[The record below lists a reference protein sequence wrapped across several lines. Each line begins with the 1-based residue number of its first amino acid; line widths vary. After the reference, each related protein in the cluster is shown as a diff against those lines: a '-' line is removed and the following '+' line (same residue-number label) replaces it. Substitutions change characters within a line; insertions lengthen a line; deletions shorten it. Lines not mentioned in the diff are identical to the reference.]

1 MLADPAIPGAL
12 GVSLVGALLLT
23 PGAIRAARRLNFY
36 DRPNV
41 HYKRQRTPTPYLGG
55 LAVMAGLV
63 VGAVSFGTATAVYLP
78 VVVGALAFWA
88 LGTVDDRIAVRPR
101 YRIAAEIAAG
111 AALWVA
117 GLGWSVFGNP
127 ALDLALTA
135 FWVVGLVNAFNLLD
149 NMDGVAASVGSA
161 CAAGVAALALAN
173 GDLGLA
179 GLAAAL
185 AGACLGFLPYNIT
198 SPARIYLGDGGSM
211 PLGFAVAALI
221 MAAIA
226 GDHLH
231 VAAPLAGA
239 LLAGIPILDTMLVTV
254 SRRRRGV
261 SVMTGGR
268 DHVTHR
274 IRPSLPSDRAVAGL
288 LAAVQLVLCA
298 VAVDAML
305 LGPAVTI
312 AVSTAALLVATMI
325 VARLEGVSWAVALME
340 SVRPRPPD
348 DQLATAPQLFSGART
363 AYGGIGLLRAQQPP
377 GGDVDA
383 LRDGPLAGRG
393 DGHLSAEAVRPPERH

>member
-1 MLADPAIPGAL
+1 MLGDPAIPGAL
-12 GVSLVGALLLT
+12 ALSLVGALLLT
-23 PGAIRAARRLNFY
+23 PGAIRAARRLDFY

-63 VGAVSFGTATAVYLP
+63 VGGVSFGTATAQYLP
-78 VVVGALAFWA
+78 VVVGAVAFWV
-88 LGTVDDRIAVRPR
+88 LGTVDDRVAVRPR

-111 AALWVA
+111 AGLWA
-117 GLGWSVFGNP
+117 TGLGWSVFGNP

-173 GDLGLA
+173 GDLALA
-179 GLAAAL
+179 ALGAAL
-185 AGACLGFLPYNIT
+185 AGASLGFLPYNVT
-198 SPARIYLGDGGSM
+198 APARIYLGDGGSM

-221 MAAIA
+221 MAATA
-226 GDHLH
+226 GGHP
-231 VAAPLAGA
+231 PLAGPLA
-239 LLAGIPILDTMLVTV
+239 GVLLAGIPILDTTLVTV

-274 IRPSLPSDRAVAGL
+274 LRPSLPSDRAVAVL
-288 LAAVQLVLCA
+288 LAGVQLALCA
-298 VAVDAML
+298 VAFGAAL
-305 LGPAVTI
+305 LGPAATIVVT
-312 AVSTAALLVATMI
+312 AAALLIAAMV
-325 VARLEGVSWAVALME
+325 VARLEGVSWHVALVE
-340 SVRPRPPD
+340 SVRPRPGD
-348 DQLATAPQLFSGART
+348 DRPATAPSPVGGAQ
-363 AYGGIGLLRAQQPP
+363 AAHAGVEVLRAQHL
-377 GGDVDA
+377 GLRVDHE
-383 LRDGPLAGRG
+383 LPRE
-393 DGHLSAEAVRPPERH
+393 HLSAETFRPPEPR